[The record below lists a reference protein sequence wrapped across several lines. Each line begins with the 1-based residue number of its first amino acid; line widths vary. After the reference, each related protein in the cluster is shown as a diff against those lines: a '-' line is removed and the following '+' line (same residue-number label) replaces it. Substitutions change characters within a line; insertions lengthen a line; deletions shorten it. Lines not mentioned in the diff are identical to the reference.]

1 MLPVTLGF
9 QPTSSCSAVFDTASW
24 PLRYRAPCLGG
35 CSDTTPK
42 QENSQLFHGHQA
54 GGPDV
59 AKHSMAKGDV
69 RPRQGGGAIRRRGG
83 RQRKY
88 NSDIA
93 DEGSFKA
100 PGSRNGGGVVDG

>member
-1 MLPVTLGF
+1 MDIKRGA
-9 QPTSSCSAVFDTASW
+9 QMW
-24 PLRYRAPCLGG
+24 RN
-35 CSDTTPK
+35 TPWLK
-42 QENSQLFHGHQA
+42 GMFV
-54 GGPDV
+54 P
-59 AKHSMAKGDV
+59 AK
-69 RPRQGGGAIRRRGG
+69 GGGAIRRRGG